1 MDFRIDKVRRSGNYM
16 VRELAKLGCNDR
28 GSVLIGST
36 PLMEMV
42 ACLIRIF
49 LTPQKVFIAFCLYMR
64 QEKYLSLHSNAR
76 AFN

>member
-16 VRELAKLGCNDR
+16 ARELAKLGCNDR

-42 ACLIRIF
+42 ACLIHIF
-49 LTPQKVFIAFCLYMR
+49 LTPHKVL
-64 QEKYLSLHSNAR
+64 LHFVYICDKKNI
-76 AFN
+76 